1 MVAEVVSVAVEDRH
15 QQAACFTTAP
25 DTGHHRSLSHV
36 FYPRVGIVEE
46 PRPELTLHIFRA
58 RVRELAGDVYGAK
71 SSGDNPRPD
80 EPQRGF

>member
-15 QQAACFTTAP
+15 QQAAFFTSAP

-46 PRPELTLHIFRA
+46 PRPELTLHVFRV
-58 RVRELAGDVYGAK
+58 RVRELAGD
-71 SSGDNPRPD
+71 D
-80 EPQRGF
+80 

>member
-36 FYPRVGIVEE
+36 FYLLALGLSRS
-46 PRPELTLHIFRA
+46 HA
-58 RVRELAGDVYGAK
+58 R
-71 SSGDNPRPD
+71 S
-80 EPQRGF
+80 